1 MSFYHTLC
9 VNEYTENLIQFWIYL
24 RHEKKYIYTLLILG
38 LLSGCTQVVTAPIS
52 IAGSAVSAT
61 ADVAGS
67 VAGAAVDVV
76 TDDEDEK

>member
-1 MSFYHTLC
+1 MK
-9 VNEYTENLIQFWIYL
+9 NI
-24 RHEKKYIYTLLILG
+24 YIYTLFILV

-61 ADVAGS
+61 VDVAGS

-76 TDDEDEK
+76 TSDDDEEKKD

>member
-1 MSFYHTLC
+1 MK
-9 VNEYTENLIQFWIYL
+9 NI
-24 RHEKKYIYTLLILG
+24 YIYTLFIFV

-61 ADVAGS
+61 VDVAGS

-76 TDDEDEK
+76 TSDDDEEKKD